1 MHSPDQEKTT
11 FITEDANFCYKVMP
25 FDLKNAGATY
35 QRLMDRV
42 FKQQIKW
49 NVKVCVDDIVVKS
62 QSIPQHVVDLE
73 EVFRELCKYNM
84 GLNPEKCTFVVGGS
98 KFLSLMITRRGIGA
112 NPEKCTI
119 ILEIRNP
126 TNIQEVQKLN
136 GRLASL
142 SRFLLKL
149 VEKAKPFYKLLKKT
163 EPFSWDETREQAF
176 LDFKKTI
183 VTPPIMSR
191 PKPGVPLFLYL
202 SLADKTASSALV
214 QEEKRHWPPIFFTSH
229 MLHDT
234 EKHYQM
240 IKNVA
245 LALITSAWWLRPYF

>member
-1 MHSPDQEKTT
+1 M
-11 FITEDANFCYKVMP
+11 
-25 FDLKNAGATY
+25 
-35 QRLMDRV
+35 
-42 FKQQIKW
+42 
-49 NVKVCVDDIVVKS
+49 DDIVVKS

-245 LALITSAWWLRPYF
+245 LALITSA